1 MVVGVAVGG
10 PLPGALIEMGNESD
24 DVDRRGFLNLTW
36 KVLAAGLVVEA
47 GWTTYDVLVPRTAEG
62 FGGTVQAGT
71 ESGFPE
77 GLVRY
82 FASGRFYV
90 TRVEGDLLA
99 LYQKCP
105 HLGCRVPFCE
115 SSGRFECPCHGSIF
129 NLKGEYVA
137 GPAPRGMD
145 MFPVR
150 IEGGEVLVDTGTVVE
165 GPAKGRLTMPG
176 EPVGP
181 SCLERGGG
189 HMGEMPAGEMEPSD
203 EHAEEGGAGS

>member
-1 MVVGVAVGG
+1 MSGEA
-10 PLPGALIEMGNESD
+10 D
-24 DVDRRGFLNLTW
+24 DIDRRRFLNVTW
-36 KVLAAGLVVEA
+36 KVLAAGFVIEA
-47 GWTTYDVLVPRTAEG
+47 AWTTYDVLVPRPAAG
-62 FGGTVQAGT
+62 FGGRVQAGT

-90 TRVEGDLLA
+90 TRVDGNLLA

-129 NLKGEYVA
+129 NMKGEYVA

-150 IEGGEVLVDTGTVVE
+150 IEGEQVLVDTGTIVE
-165 GPAKGRLTMPG
+165 GPAKGKLTMSG
-176 EPVGP
+176 EGEGP
-181 SCLERGGG
+181 SCLESGDART
-189 HMGEMPAGEMEPSD
+189 EEAAAGQVEPSAK
-203 EHAEEGGAGS
+203 HAKEEEGGS

>member
-1 MVVGVAVGG
+1 MADEADG
-10 PLPGALIEMGNESD
+10 I
-24 DVDRRGFLNLTW
+24 DRRDFLSFSW

-47 GWTTYDVLVPRTAEG
+47 AWTTYDVLVPRAAGG

-82 FASGRFYV
+82 FPSGRFYV

-115 SSGRFECPCHGSIF
+115 SSDRFECPCHGSIF

-145 MFPVR
+145 MFPVH
-150 IEGGEVLVDTGTVVE
+150 IEGEQVLVDTGTIVE
-165 GPAKGRLTMPG
+165 GPAKGTLTMPG
-176 EPVGP
+176 EGVGP
-181 SCLERGGG
+181 SCLESGDA
-189 HMGEMPAGEMEPSD
+189 HTEEAAAGQAEPSAR
-203 EHAEEGGAGS
+203 HAKEEEGGS

>member
-1 MVVGVAVGG
+1 MRD
-10 PLPGALIEMGNESD
+10 ESD
-24 DVDRRGFLNLTW
+24 EVDRRRFLTFTW
-36 KVLAAGLVVEA
+36 KFLAAGLAVEA
-47 GWTTYDVLVPRTAEG
+47 AWTSYDVLVPRPAGG

-71 ESGFPE
+71 GSGFPE

-145 MFPVR
+145 MFPLR
-150 IEGGEVLVDTGTVVE
+150 IEGEEVLVDTGTVVE
-165 GPAKGRLTMPG
+165 GPAKGILTMSSEG
-176 EPVGP
+176 VGP
-181 SCLERGGG
+181 SCLESGDA
-189 HMGEMPAGEMEPSD
+189 HTEEAAAGQVEPSGG
-203 EHAEEGGAGS
+203 HAEEEGGS

>member
-1 MVVGVAVGG
+1 MKDEADG
-10 PLPGALIEMGNESD
+10 I
-24 DVDRRGFLNLTW
+24 DRRGFLNFTW

-47 GWTTYDVLVPRTAEG
+47 GWTTYDVLLPRPAGG

-82 FASGRFYV
+82 FAGGRFYV
-90 TRVEGDLLA
+90 TRVDDELLA

-145 MFPVR
+145 TFPVR
-150 IEGGEVLVDTGTVVE
+150 IEGGQVLVDTGTVVE
-165 GPAKGRLTMPG
+165 GSAKGTLTMSG
-176 EPVGP
+176 EGVGP
-181 SCLERGGG
+181 SCLESDGA
-189 HMGEMPAGEMEPSD
+189 HMGETPAEHMEVSGGGP
-203 EHAEEGGAGS
+203 EEDGGGT

>member
-1 MVVGVAVGG
+1 MRDEAD
-10 PLPGALIEMGNESD
+10 E
-24 DVDRRGFLNLTW
+24 VDRRRFLNFTW
-36 KVLAAGLVVEA
+36 KFLAAGLAVEA
-47 GWTTYDVLVPRTAEG
+47 VWTSYDVLVPRPAGG

-71 ESGFPE
+71 GSGFPE

-150 IEGGEVLVDTGTVVE
+150 IEGEEVLVHTGTIVE
-165 GPAKGRLTMPG
+165 GPAKGILTMSG
-176 EPVGP
+176 EGVGP
-181 SCLERGGG
+181 SCLESGDAQTEEAAAGQVEPFGG
-189 HMGEMPAGEMEPSD
+189 
-203 EHAEEGGAGS
+203 HAEEEGGS

>member
-1 MVVGVAVGG
+1 MRDEV
-10 PLPGALIEMGNESD
+10 D
-24 DVDRRGFLNLTW
+24 DIDRRGFLNLTW
-36 KVLAAGLVVEA
+36 KVLAAGLAVEA
-47 GWTTYDVLVPRTAEG
+47 AWTTYDVLVPRPAGG
-62 FGGTVQAGT
+62 FGGTVRAGT

-90 TRVEGDLLA
+90 TRVDGNLLA

-145 MFPVR
+145 TFSVR
-150 IEGGEVLVDTGTVVE
+150 VEGEEVLIDTGTIME
-165 GPAKGRLTMPG
+165 GPAKGVLTMSG
-176 EPVGP
+176 EGAGP
-181 SCLERGGG
+181 SCLASGDAHTE
-189 HMGEMPAGEMEPSD
+189 EAAAGQAEPS
-203 EHAEEGGAGS
+203 HGHAAEEEVGS

>member
-1 MVVGVAVGG
+1 M
-10 PLPGALIEMGNESD
+10 EMGEEAE

-47 GWTTYDVLVPRTAEG
+47 GWTSYDVLVPRPAGG
-62 FGGTVQAGT
+62 FGGTVEAGT

-90 TRVEGDLLA
+90 TRVEGNLLA

-145 MFPVR
+145 TFPVR
-150 IEGGEVLVDTGTVVE
+150 VEGGDVLVDTGTVVE
-165 GPAKGRLTMPG
+165 GPAKGELTLSSDPAG
-176 EPVGP
+176 T
-181 SCLERGGG
+181 SCLEGGG
-189 HMGEMPAGEMEPSD
+189 HTVEERAGRTEPPGGHPD
-203 EHAEEGGAGS
+203 EGGGGS

>member
-1 MVVGVAVGG
+1 MRDEA
-10 PLPGALIEMGNESD
+10 D

-36 KVLAAGLVVEA
+36 KVLAAGLAVEA
-47 GWTTYDVLVPRTAEG
+47 GWTTYDVLVPRPAGG
-62 FGGTVQAGT
+62 FGAAVQAGT

-90 TRVEGDLLA
+90 TRVEGNLLA

-115 SSGRFECPCHGSIF
+115 SSARFECPCHGSIF
-129 NLKGEYVA
+129 NLKGEYVG

-150 IEGGEVLVDTGTVVE
+150 VEGEQVLVDTGTIVE
-165 GPAKGRLTMPG
+165 GPAKGKLTMSG
-176 EPVGP
+176 EAAGP
-181 SCLERGGG
+181 SCLESGDA
-189 HMGEMPAGEMEPSD
+189 HTEEAAAGQAEPSGG
-203 EHAEEGGAGS
+203 HAEEAEGRS

>member
-1 MVVGVAVGG
+1 MRDEADG
-10 PLPGALIEMGNESD
+10 I
-24 DVDRRGFLNLTW
+24 DRRDFLNFTW
-36 KVLAAGLVVEA
+36 KVLAAGLAVEA
-47 GWTTYDVLVPRTAEG
+47 AWTTYDVLVPRPAAG
-62 FGGTVQAGT
+62 FGGTVEAGT

-90 TRVEGDLLA
+90 TRVDGNLLA

-129 NLKGEYVA
+129 NLKGEYVE

-150 IEGGEVLVDTGTVVE
+150 IEGEQVLVDTGAIVE
-165 GPAKGRLTMPG
+165 GPAKGTLTMPG
-176 EPVGP
+176 EGVGP
-181 SCLERGGG
+181 SCLESGDA
-189 HMGEMPAGEMEPSD
+189 HTEEAAAGQAEPSGGRD
-203 EHAEEGGAGS
+203 ERKEKGS